1 MVSVFFHP
9 DATNEDILRS
19 ILHAALVRNTLL
31 DGKPWLERSSDPEE
45 CSSLV
50 ASASP
55 SLRSILADTREGA
68 RHDFPAFKR
77 ALEDRGWRTD
87 ELCFA
92 DLGHRVTWTT

>member
-31 DGKPWLERSSDPEE
+31 DGKPCLERPIDPQE

-68 RHDFPAFKR
+68 RRDFPAFKR